1 LVQNVGAALAPDRGV
16 VIFVGRDVTSESV
29 WVRAEG
35 IGRIFQESRLWP
47 TLTVSAAQKRSSI
60 TVDWRIAATGKP
72 LEREATI
79 TQGRRI
85 ENGEIEISV
94 DMPSMPMMHRIPK
107 IIARPTGEQVEYTAR
122 FTLEMAGDWAAQI
135 DVNQPQRTRVIKRF
149 KVD

>member
-1 LVQNVGAALAPDRGV
+1 MARSFLELAASGTTGLVVSLAMLLAVSG
-16 VIFVGRDVTSESV
+16 
-29 WVRAEG
+29 
-35 IGRIFQESRLWP
+35 
-47 TLTVSAAQKRSSI
+47 SAAQKRSSI

-79 TQGRRI
+79 TLTDAEGRRI

-107 IIARPTGEQVEYTAR
+107 IIARPTGEQGEYTAR